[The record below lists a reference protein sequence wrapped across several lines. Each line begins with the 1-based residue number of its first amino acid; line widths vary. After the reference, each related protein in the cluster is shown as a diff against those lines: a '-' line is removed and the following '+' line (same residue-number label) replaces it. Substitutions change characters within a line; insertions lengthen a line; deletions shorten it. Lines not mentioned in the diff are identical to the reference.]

1 VYPRREREGRRGE
14 GEGEGEGKGGKGGA
28 TEVKNATMDD
38 ILTLL
43 HCPVAGAALRARQ
56 RSRTTALREF
66 ARIRQGDSRL
76 S

>member
-14 GEGEGEGKGGKGGA
+14 GEGEGDGEGEGRA

-56 RSRTTALREF
+56 RSRTTALYV
-66 ARIRQGDSRL
+66 RQGLPTGNSC
-76 S
+76 